1 MGTIADKLNK
11 LISTKSKIKYAIV
24 SKGQSISDSDTF
36 DSYANKIL
44 AIQTGVDTNDAT
56 ATADDIVIHK
66 TAYAKGNKITGNI
79 SYTDQYTGVALSII
93 DDPSDSTFFKLAWN
107 LPNKLLFYANSV
119 IGTRIKKS
127 QFGTAIA
134 SDVASSKS
142 FTGYA
147 GVKITGT
154 LPQTLA
160 NVEYK
165 IDANVI
171 GNIVLDS
178 TYVGYV
184 DCIIPSDRIFR
195 KNSKIVIQIPESKL
209 SMFGDATTSDVA
221 SGKIFTGAGGFYASG
236 TASIGSSVEQ
246 ISVTIRN
253 NSSSALRVRYTN
265 GNSDDFYDISIGKTS
280 TKNDFAINSIAII
293 TPLNGDIKID
303 STDSNNVN
311 AAYISSS
318 GYSDMLAFYF
328 YGDNASIIVNNL

>member
-11 LISTKSKIKYAIV
+11 LISTKSKIKSAIV

-66 TAYAKGNKITGNI
+66 TAYAKGN
-79 SYTDQYTGVALSII
+79 
-93 DDPSDSTFFKLAWN
+93 
-107 LPNKLLFYANSV
+107 
-119 IGTRIKKS
+119 
-127 QFGTAIA
+127 
-134 SDVASSKS
+134 
-142 FTGYA
+142 
-147 GVKITGT
+147 KITGT

-221 SGKIFTGAGGFYASG
+221 SGKIFTGAGGFYTSG